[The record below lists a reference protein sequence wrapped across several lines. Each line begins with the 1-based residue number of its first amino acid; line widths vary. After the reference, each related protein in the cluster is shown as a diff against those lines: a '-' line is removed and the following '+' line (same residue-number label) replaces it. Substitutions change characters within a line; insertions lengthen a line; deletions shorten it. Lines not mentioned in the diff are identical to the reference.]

1 MASGTLIKVENLE
14 KLLGKLDSDKLA
26 RRQVKK
32 AIRLAAK
39 AAKVHLLARA
49 RPISKRLARAR
60 VTIARDAL
68 SARVIP
74 TASFANT
81 MEKGRRAGA
90 KAPPAGALKG
100 GFLAAR
106 KVAQRGLP
114 PRPFVAPAARDSAA
128 EVQSIL
134 RDTAKEI
141 EQAWRS

>member
-1 MASGTLIKVENLE
+1 VASGTLIKVENLE

-49 RPISKRLARAR
+49 RPISKRLAR
-60 VTIARDAL
+60 
-68 SARVIP
+68 ARVIP